1 MPNVEIDEAQLG
13 TLQNTAKIVQ
23 AMLTNPKHRKNVLL
37 AYKDVVPNATV
48 PELDAAKPIE
58 EKVASIEKTVT
69 DFIKEMKDSREKE
82 KTDADLARIKE
93 QRDLAHK
100 MLRDRGYTD
109 DGIKLVD
116 EFRDRKGLVDYDDAI
131 RLYEMDHPPQTVAEP
146 RGLNLFEMTKADTQN
161 DFYKKLWESQGED
174 SSVVD
179 RAAHNII
186 AEMRGLRR

>member
-58 EKVASIEKTVT
+58 EKVTSIEKTVT

-100 MLRDRGYTD
+100 MLRERGYTD

-131 RLYEMDHPPQTVAEP
+131 RLYEMDHPPQTVVEP